1 MTITKSKIGAVLAL
15 AVGAGLAPTAHA
27 QVVDAQEVSAGLNTT
42 NNVIQF
48 TFTPDTVTPTPVNN
62 FTARPVIGTG
72 NTGISNI
79 RFQLLDANGD
89 IGTAGAWVT
98 CDGATTIGIGLN
110 ANTLVSCSAT
120 GNYLVERTNGSASMA
135 ALAPFAR
142 ALFDAAPGTAGVDKV
157 TFGTV
162 CDADDDQLATG
173 CTLYIAPTTGTR
185 VITAPAQ
192 GTGSIT
198 LSAGPAVGPTIT
210 YTPATGGTV
219 TFPAATSIG
228 GTTTQAITLAGA
240 GGQNGGTTVLS
251 ACSSTVGNITFTDGA
266 DTCTAGGACVDA
278 SLDLQCVSTNGAQT
292 GTATCTET
300 RQNESVSG
308 DGITVVSSRTWNV
321 SCPAANVAP
330 ALAYAPAPGPITMP
344 TVGQGQ
350 TANSSIAVTPS
361 LGSGTGSSTVSGC
374 AFSGAVGATFT
385 APVGTLTFTGSGTM
399 AQNLNFSCVAPTNG
413 QPDGTATLTCSENIG
428 GSINP
433 RVWNVTC
440 PDGLPVAAPNVNY
453 SQAGGTTIT
462 FPAGAS
468 VGSSVPGSVSIDIDI
483 NGGAPGGG
491 AGPETA
497 SVSCS
502 ATAGFTVTGG
512 TAGPIAAVAANGTDT
527 TAVVSCTSAASAQ
540 AGTLTCVASQVIDG
554 GAPTTTNTTYPLDC
568 AAADVNI
575 TSAPPAGPIS
585 LAGAPLTN
593 VSGSIVLSNSGSDST
608 LGCSAT
614 GAVTLGV
621 VPGTVPSAG
630 SATVPYTCLT
640 GAAGV
645 AGTGQIV
652 CQTQDPDAEA
662 TLTYDISCVGLSDVP
677 VPAINNFGKLLMVVL
692 VIGLGLV
699 GLGARRQ

>member
-1 MTITKSKIGAVLAL
+1 MKITKLI
-15 AVGAGLAPTAHA
+15 VGVASIVAG
-27 QVVDAQEVSAGLNTT
+27 SAAFAGNFTT
-42 NNVIQF
+42 NSPSGSPGSVLVYQVSF
-48 TFTPDTVTPTPVNN
+48 
-62 FTARPVIGTG
+62 
-72 NTGISNI
+72 
-79 RFQLLDANGD
+79 
-89 IGTAGAWVT
+89 AG
-98 CDGATTIGIGLN
+98 DGATEDAQLDASYTA
-110 ANTLVSCSAT
+110 ANFTSVTAT
-120 GNYLVERTNGSASMA
+120 VVVPGSTCTTPGGNSIRVVPPSG
-135 ALAPFAR
+135 
-142 ALFDAAPGTAGVDKV
+142 AGVALTSTPTIYCSFNFTTQPAAVPPQSYSLTVIPPLVCADSV
-157 TFGTV
+157 GPVFDNPCTATLGT
-162 CDADDDQLATG
+162 LN
-173 CTLYIAPTTGTR
+173 IA
-185 VITAPAQ
+185 
-192 GTGSIT
+192 
-198 LSAGPAVGPTIT
+198 AGPAVGPTIT

-228 GTTTQAITLAGA
+228 GTTTQAITLVGA

-266 DTCTAGGACVDA
+266 NTCTAGGACVDGA
-278 SLDLQCVSTNGAQT
+278 LNLQCVSTSNPQS

-300 RQNESVSG
+300 RQNETVSG
-308 DGITVVSSRTWNV
+308 DGITAVNPRTWNV

-330 ALAYAPAPGPITMP
+330 ALGYVPAPGPITMP

-361 LGSGTGSSTVSGC
+361 NGSGTGTSTVSNC
-374 AFSGAVGATFT
+374 AFSAQVGATFT
-385 APVGTLTFTGSGTM
+385 APVGTLTFNGSGVTP
-399 AQNLNFSCVAPTNG
+399 QNLNFSCVAPTNG
-413 QPDGTATLTCSENIG
+413 SADGTATLTCSEDIG
-428 GSINP
+428 GTITP
-433 RVWNVTC
+433 RVWTPVTC
-440 PDGLPVAAPNVNY
+440 PDGLPVAAPNVDY
-453 SQAGGTTIT
+453 SQVGGTTIT

-468 VGSSVPGSVSIDIDI
+468 VGSSVPGSISIDIDI

-502 ATAGFTVTGG
+502 ATAGFTVAGG
-512 TAGPIAAVAANGTDT
+512 TAGPVAAVAPSGTDT

-554 GAPTTTNTTYPLDC
+554 GAPTTANTTYPLDC
-568 AAADVNI
+568 AAAEVNI

-593 VSGSIVLSNSGSDST
+593 VAGSIVLSNSGSDST
-608 LGCSAT
+608 LGCTAS
-614 GAVTLGV
+614 GDVTLGA

-652 CQTQDPDAEA
+652 CLTQDPGAEA

>member
-1 MTITKSKIGAVLAL
+1 MRINKKFSGLFLASCAMGFSTIAGAASVAL
-15 AVGAGLAPTAHA
+15 NVTNISISPVGGT
-27 QVVDAQEVSAGLNTT
+27 SATIS
-42 NNVIQF
+42 IQF
-48 TFTPDTVTPTPVNN
+48 T
-62 FTARPVIGTG
+62 G
-72 NTGISNI
+72 
-79 RFQLLDANGD
+79 
-89 IGTAGAWVT
+89 
-98 CDGATTIGIGLN
+98 DGATLGVGGRINYDTTIFDVTS
-110 ANTLVSCSAT
+110 ANGTATCTNFDAT
-120 GNYLVERTNGSASMA
+120 GRLAFNLGAANALPSSTLCTFTVTHTGAAAVTSPYTFSNMTYTSGTGTETNGNIIVA
-135 ALAPFAR
+135 
-142 ALFDAAPGTAGVDKV
+142 
-157 TFGTV
+157 
-162 CDADDDQLATG
+162 
-173 CTLYIAPTTGTR
+173 
-185 VITAPAQ
+185 
-192 GTGSIT
+192 
-198 LSAGPAVGPTIT
+198 AGPQVGPTIT

-361 LGSGTGSSTVSGC
+361 LGSGTGTSTVSGC

-385 APVGTLTFTGSGTM
+385 APVGTLTFTGSGTT

>member
-1 MTITKSKIGAVLAL
+1 MLNKLPKSRIMLTIAGAVAS
-15 AVGAGLAPTAHA
+15 GI
-27 QVVDAQEVSAGLNTT
+27 VSAASVQVSPT
-42 NNVIQF
+42 NPSMGIGGNSAASI
-48 TFTPDTVTPTPVNN
+48 TFTGDAFVTNISGRINYDT
-62 FTARPVIGTG
+62 
-72 NTGISNI
+72 
-79 RFQLLDANGD
+79 
-89 IGTAGAWVT
+89 
-98 CDGATTIGIGLN
+98 
-110 ANTLVSCSAT
+110 
-120 GNYLVERTNGSASMA
+120 
-135 ALAPFAR
+135 
-142 ALFDAAPGTAGVDKV
+142 ALFDVTVNAGGTATCTNFDGTGRV
-157 TFGTV
+157 TFVTTSGTGLPIPS
-162 CDADDDQLATG
+162 Q
-173 CTLYIAPTTGTR
+173 TLCNLTFTHAGAAAVVSPYTFSNTVFA
-185 VITAPAQ
+185 
-192 GTGSIT
+192 GTGSADTSPGGNLTVT
-198 LSAGPAVGPTIT
+198 LGPAVGPTIT

-228 GTTTQAITLAGA
+228 GSTAQAITLVGA
-240 GGQNGGTTVLS
+240 GGQNSGTTVLS

-278 SLDLQCVSTNGAQT
+278 SLSLACVSTNAAQT

-300 RQNESVSG
+300 RQNETVSG
-308 DGITVVSSRTWNV
+308 DGITAVNPRTWNV

-330 ALAYAPAPGPITMP
+330 ALAYNPVPGPITMP

-350 TANSSIAVTPS
+350 TANSSIVVTPS
-361 LGSGTGSSTVSGC
+361 AGSGTGSSTVSGC

-385 APVGTLTFTGSGTM
+385 APVGTLTFNGSGTT

-428 GSINP
+428 GTITA
-433 RVWNVTC
+433 RVWTPVTC
-440 PDGLPVAAPNVNY
+440 PDGLPVAAPGVTY
-453 SQAGGTTIT
+453 APPAGPIT
-462 FPAGAS
+462 FAAGAS
-468 VGSSVPGSVSIDIDI
+468 VGASVPGSTSVAVDIS
-483 NGGAPGGG
+483 GGADNGTG
-491 AGPETA
+491 AAEQTT
-497 SVSCS
+497 VTCS
-502 ATAGFTVTGG
+502 ATAGFTVSGSPI
-512 TAGPIAAVAANGTDT
+512 GPVLVGDSTNPNGT
-527 TAVVSCTSAASAQ
+527 VSVSCTSAASAQ
-540 AGTLTCVASQVIDG
+540 AGTLTCNAAQSIDG
-554 GAPTTTNTTYPLDC
+554 TVTTNPTTFALDC
-568 AAADVNI
+568 AAAEVNI

-593 VSGSIVLSNSGSDST
+593 VAGSIVLSNSGSDST
-608 LGCSAT
+608 LGCSAS

-652 CQTQDPDAEA
+652 CLTQDPGAEA